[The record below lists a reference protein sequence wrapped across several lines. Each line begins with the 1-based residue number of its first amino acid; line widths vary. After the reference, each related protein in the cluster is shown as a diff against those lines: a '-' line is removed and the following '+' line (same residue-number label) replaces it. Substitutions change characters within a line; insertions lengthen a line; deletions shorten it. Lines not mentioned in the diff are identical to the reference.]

1 MIYVRLCYS
10 HNAFGQLLV
19 VSLNFFYV
27 LYLSQCK
34 NDANVRFRQN
44 LYANIII
51 LLIDGYTCAF
61 DLLAQDG
68 GLFFHS
74 LFVAEI
80 LLRDCCSAAAACR
93 ASIERRKL
101 KPRSRFSDDRLRIT
115 ELTLSARRSRPVGFG
130 NA

>member
-27 LYLSQCK
+27 FYLSPCK
-34 NDANVRFRQN
+34 NNANLRFRQN
-44 LYANIII
+44 LYAHIII
-51 LLIDGYTCAF
+51 LLIDGYTCTSF

-74 LFVAEI
+74 LFVAKI

-101 KPRSRFSDDRLRIT
+101 KARSRLALID
-115 ELTLSARRSRPVGFG
+115 SR
-130 NA
+130 